1 MTDDMK
7 ICQEE
12 IFGPVQVI
20 QKFKTIDEVI
30 KRANKNSYGL
40 AAGVFTTNLDSATY
54 ISNSLRHRLKIY
66 LPSCK
71 ELLLFIPYVK
81 NGTLH
86 TNKMY
91 LRAVLY
97 LDQCDY
103 IHLRSKNIFLC
114 DMLIFMAG
122 NSR

>member
-1 MTDDMK
+1 MISDVTDDMK

-54 ISNSLRHRLKIY
+54 ISNSLRAGTVWINCYDNLNAQAPFGGYKMSGNGR
-66 LPSCK
+66 
-71 ELLLFIPYVK
+71 ELGEYGLEAYTEVK
-81 NGTLH
+81 TVTINLT
-86 TNKMY
+86 
-91 LRAVLY
+91 
-97 LDQCDY
+97 Q
-103 IHLRSKNIFLC
+103 KN
-114 DMLIFMAG
+114 
-122 NSR
+122 S